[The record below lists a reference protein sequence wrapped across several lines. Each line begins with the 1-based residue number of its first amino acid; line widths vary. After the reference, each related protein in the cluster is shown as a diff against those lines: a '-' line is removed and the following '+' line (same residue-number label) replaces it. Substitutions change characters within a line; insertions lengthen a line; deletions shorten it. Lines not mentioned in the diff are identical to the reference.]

1 MSDAFESHYGS
12 PNESPGFQLWR
23 VSNLWQRQIR
33 KALQPFELTH
43 VQYAILTVTAWL
55 SDRDEPMTQAEI
67 ARLAGTDE
75 MMTSQVVRALEAR
88 GLLSRERH
96 RQDFRAFQILVTDAG
111 REMAE
116 SALKCVESTD
126 EAFFTKLGD
135 ESPYLTYLLSRLS
148 ETE

>member
-1 MSDAFESHYGS
+1 MSEAFESHYGS

-33 KALQPFELTH
+33 KALLPLELTH

-55 SDRDEPMTQAEI
+55 SDGDEPMTQAEI
-67 ARLAGTDE
+67 SRLAGTDE
-75 MMTSQVVRALEAR
+75 MMTSQVVRALEKR

-111 REMAE
+111 RELAE
-116 SALKCVESTD
+116 RAIACVEATD
-126 EAFFTKLGD
+126 EAFFAKLGD
-135 ESPYLTYLLSRLS
+135 ESPYLTYLISRLTDG
-148 ETE
+148 E